1 MRKILTLF
9 TLSLLTGYAW
19 CQDIPEYCLE
29 NDAAHHFLNDF
40 VYDSD
45 DYTYTKITDYCDP
58 VPYQYYMFEGYRKD
72 RPNPVTIKI
81 ENALDTVSTIYVS
94 EYEDFENAYTQ
105 TYEKGVDTYEVYNLI
120 PGKIYNYKIESV
132 TKEGMFY
139 NVAQGRFKTTGTLR
153 MLKVDGIFNVRD
165 LGGWTGLGGHQIKYG
180 KLFRG
185 SRMTANSSAAEMI
198 TEQGKQAMLAAGI
211 RADLDLRTSNEAN
224 MSSSPLSKNTGV
236 TVDYKR
242 IENSYA
248 SRISTFDEADAS
260 IVAIKWIITELK
272 NNKPVYFHCSVGADR
287 TGTVAFLIGALC
299 GMSEDALAKEFELT
313 SFSADSV
320 VTSGKIEDLRRI
332 RTYDGRFDNKE
343 ESYKYAKMIDKVK
356 AFAGND
362 LQHKVYN
369 HLKTGVNGTK
379 LSEAE
384 LDWLINYL
392 VDYAIVKS
400 VTINKS
406 RVSMEPGETFQ
417 IVTKV
422 SPATATN
429 PTVHYESSNEGVAT
443 VSDEGLV
450 TAVRGGTARITV
462 SADGVSKTLTVNVPL
477 VESSMPAYVE
487 EGGKTWAT
495 VKNLITNGSFEYG
508 GYFVNWTAAN
518 EREMTLSNFDAVSYA
533 GSDSVYIQSKADGD
547 ESSAKSIRT
556 LWKISANKTYVFS
569 YRIKNSTDIQSVSN
583 SNISTSLVTLD
594 PSLYA
599 GADDFVWDD
608 DQDYTYY
615 RPMPV
620 PMSGNSQSLVLG
632 YPSYDGNW
640 TDVTYVFTNTEGYS
654 YLQFMATH
662 MSQNGNNTCLDN
674 FFLSEVTEETAVGLV
689 KAAAGESAAFDMSGR
704 QIEIPAEGYMII
716 DGKAY
721 YKK

>member
-1 MRKILTLF
+1 MRKFLTLL

-19 CQDIPEYCLE
+19 CQAIPEYCLE

-40 VYDSD
+40 VYDSN

-58 VPYQYYMFEGYRKD
+58 VPYQYEQYDGYRKD
-72 RPNPVTIKI
+72 RPNPVTIQLT
-81 ENALDTVSTIYVS
+81 NPLDTIGILYVS
-94 EYEDFENAYTQ
+94 ETEDFLDALTD
-105 TYEKGVDTYEVYNLI
+105 TLEKGIDTYDIYNLI
-120 PGKIYNYKIESV
+120 PGKTYFYKVEYSNKDSSV
-132 TKEGMFY
+132 GIAGSGM
-139 NVAQGRFKTTGTLR
+139 FKTTGTLR
-153 MLKVDGIFNVRD
+153 MLKVDGVFNVRD
-165 LGGWTGLGGHQIKYG
+165 MGGWVGLGGHQIKYG

-198 TEQGKQAMLAAGI
+198 TPAGKKAMLDAGI
-211 RADLDLRTSNEAN
+211 RADLDLRTSSEAN

-236 TVDYKR
+236 SVDYKR

-260 IVAIKWIITELK
+260 IVAIKWIISELK
-272 NNKPVYFHCSVGADR
+272 KDKPVYFHCSVGADR
-287 TGTVAFLIGALC
+287 TGTIAFLIGALC
-299 GMSEDALAKEFELT
+299 GMSEDALSKEFELT
-313 SFSADSV
+313 SFSADYV
-320 VTSGKIEDLRRI
+320 VTNGKVEDLRRI

-343 ESYKYAKMIDKVK
+343 ESYKFAKMIDKVK
-356 AFAGND
+356 AISGGD

-379 LSEAE
+379 LTEAE
-384 LDWLINYL
+384 LDWLINEL

-400 VTINKS
+400 VSINKS
-406 RVSMEPGETFQ
+406 RLAMNPGETFQ

-422 SPATATN
+422 TPATATN
-429 PTVHYESSNEGVAT
+429 PTPHYSSSDEGVAT
-443 VSDEGLV
+443 VTDDGLV
-450 TAVRGGTARITV
+450 TALRGGTARITV
-462 SADGVSKTLTVNVPL
+462 EADGVTKTMTVNVPL

-487 EGGKTWAT
+487 KGGKTWAT
-495 VKNLITNGSFEYG
+495 VKNLINNGSFEYG

-518 EREMTLSNFDAVSYA
+518 EREMTLSNFDAVNYA
-533 GSDSVYIQSKADGD
+533 GSDSVYIQSKGDGD
-547 ESSAKSIRT
+547 DSSARSIRT

-583 SNISTSLVTLD
+583 NNISTSLVTLD

-599 GADDFVWDD
+599 GADDFIWDD
-608 DQDYTYY
+608 DKDSVYF
-615 RPMPV
+615 RPMPI
-620 PMSGNSQSLVLG
+620 PLNGNSQSLVLE

-640 TDVTYVFTNTEGYS
+640 TDVTYVFTNTDGYS

-662 MSQNGNNTCLDN
+662 LSQDGNDTCLDN
-674 FFLSEVTEETAVGLV
+674 FYLSEVTEETAVDII
-689 KAAAGESAAFDMSGR
+689 KAAKASGNAVDMSGR
-704 QIEIPAEGYMII
+704 QVEIPAKGYMIF

-721 YKK
+721 FMK